1 MKTALRIMLDAVNE
15 KKWNA
20 DSLLKKLGRVQR
32 IDLHVGMVQEIWY
45 VNHQKMIDDVLAVI
59 GMKDL
64 FVGKLRMT

>member
-32 IDLHVGMVQEIWY
+32 IDLQVGMVQEIWY